1 MQWFFTKRPQTL
13 ENGWKEEWKRG
24 VEAAAMKEIL
34 YKYMSR
40 WTTLNEED
48 QQAIMDEI
56 RIEPFPKGTVLFN
69 QGDDPTTC
77 YFILKGCVRQFSID
91 EEGREITSNF
101 YTEEQAIAI
110 FNHHRPDKLS
120 NYTYMCVEDSVL
132 VVGDLDTEED
142 MYNKHPQMETM
153 TRRMIEEYLGQVQ
166 EEFAA
171 FIASSPEERY
181 KTLQMKRPS
190 LIERVPQHQLA
201 SYLGMTPESLSRIK
215 KRIHQEPR

>member
-1 MQWFFTKRPQTL
+1 
-13 ENGWKEEWKRG
+13 
-24 VEAAAMKEIL
+24 MKDIL

-40 WTTLNEED
+40 WTSLNEEE

-56 RIEPFPKGTVLFN
+56 HIEHFKKGTVLFK
-69 QGDDPTTC
+69 QGDAPTKC
-77 YFILKGCVRQFSID
+77 YFILKGCVRQYSID

-110 FNHHRPDKLS
+110 FNHHKPDKRS
-120 NYTYMCVEDSVL
+120 DYTYTCVEDTVM
-132 VVGDLDTEED
+132 VVGDLETEQD
-142 MYNKHPQMETM
+142 MYNKHPQLETM
-153 TRRMIEEYLGQVQ
+153 TRMMIEENLGQVQ

-171 FIASSPEERY
+171 FIAASPEERF

-190 LIERVPQHQLA
+190 LVDRVPQHQLA

-215 KRIHQEPR
+215 KRIHQDPR